1 MGMIGSAVA
10 AVGRIAG
17 GIMGAKSAKKQKKM
31 IEESKQKNQDWYDA
45 KYNEDATQRA
55 DAQALLTQTRELI
68 SQQNKNA
75 AGAAAVGGGS
85 EESVAAAKANN
96 NKVISDTMAQINQQ
110 ADSRKDQIEQTYLA
124 NDQNYDSQLL
134 ANEQQ
139 RQQQIQGA
147 VQGVSE
153 AAKSMPF

>member
-10 AVGRIAG
+10 AVGSIAG
-17 GIMGAKSAKKQKKM
+17 GIIGAKSAKKQKKM

-139 RQQQIQGA
+139 RQQQMQGA

>member
-1 MGMIGSAVA
+1 MGMIGSAIGA
-10 AVGRIAG
+10 LGSIAG
-17 GIMGAKSAKKQKKM
+17 GIMGAKSARKQKKM

-45 KYNEDATQRA
+45 RYNEDATQRA
-55 DAQALLTQTRELI
+55 DAQALLTQTRDLI

-96 NKVISDTMAQINQQ
+96 NKVISNTMAQINQQ
-110 ADSRKDQIEQTYLA
+110 ADSRKDQIESTYRA
-124 NDQNYDSQLL
+124 QDQAYDQQLL
-134 ANEQQ
+134 QNEQN

-147 VQGVSE
+147 VQGVSQ
-153 AAKSMPF
+153 AASSMPF